1 MIDRRAFLQLTIAT
15 SAMTGLSG
23 LNLSKALAQQSI
35 RQEDILRFDAKGRL
49 TIMNLTDIHA
59 QILPIYFREP
69 SINLG
74 VGEVFGLPPHLTG
87 KDYLEHY
94 DIDERSPE
102 AYALT
107 ASNFDAL
114 ARSYGKVGGMDR
126 IATLV
131 KAIRTERGEDNCLL
145 LDGGDTWHGS
155 YTALET
161 RGKDMVDL
169 MNVLHV
175 DAMTGH
181 WEFTL
186 GEKRVLELIDH
197 FNGAFL
203 GQNVRDTLWDE
214 PVFEAISYY
223 ERAGT
228 KIAVIGQAFP
238 YTPIANPRWMIPE
251 WSFGI
256 RPNMVQERIDE
267 ARAAGSEVVVL
278 LSHNGFDV
286 DRKLAGMLDGL
297 DILMTGHTHDAIV
310 RPEIIGNTLMIA
322 SGSNGKFLSRLDLD
336 LRDGKIADYSYK
348 LMPVLSDVI
357 TPDTQMAQKIND
369 IRAPYAEMLSEELA
383 VTDSLLY
390 RRGNFNGTFDDLL
403 CQGMMQE
410 RDTQI
415 ALSPGFRWG
424 PSLLPGM
431 AITMDDLYNQTAMT
445 YPAVYRLEFTGEQL
459 KTIFEDVADNLFNK
473 DPFYQQGGDMVRVGG
488 MGYSIDVNAKIGT
501 RISDMRL
508 SDGTLIEANKVYS
521 VAGWA
526 SVNEETEGPAIYD
539 LMADYL
545 RTQKT
550 ITLEPNNSVKV
561 KI

>member
-1 MIDRRAFLQLTIAT
+1 MIDRRAFLQLTVAT

-35 RQEDILRFDAKGRL
+35 HQEDILRFDAKGRL

-87 KDYLEHY
+87 KDYLKHY
-94 DIDERSPE
+94 NIAERSPE

-107 ASNFDAL
+107 ANNFDAL

-131 KAIRTERGEDNCLL
+131 KAIRAERGEDNCLL

-169 MNVLHV
+169 MNALHV